1 MLVYRLQAPLA
12 NRGRRCCA
20 LCAVHQASTANS
32 SVVEYQMAVF
42 DPMTLLQIAITM
54 GFIFGPVILWLI
66 ENRRRT

>member
-1 MLVYRLQAPLA
+1 
-12 NRGRRCCA
+12 
-20 LCAVHQASTANS
+20 
-32 SVVEYQMAVF
+32 MAVF